1 MGRRLNKSC
10 RLSKRK
16 KERKKERKKF
26 FPCPTPSPPPPK
38 GKGKRKHRKEI
49 GIAGAGDRPCGEW
62 RELRLRLR
70 FVSSDDEKRLS
81 LASSLARLHLL
92 QQNQLKPLRG
102 FAFLWT

>member
-1 MGRRLNKSC
+1 MVVGAIPENNGPNIMRWVEDLTKVV
-10 RLSKRK
+10 
-16 KERKKERKKF
+16 ERKKF
-26 FPCPTPSPPPPK
+26 
-38 GKGKRKHRKEI
+38 RKKEI

-62 RELRLRLR
+62 RQLRLRLR
-70 FVSSDDEKRLS
+70 FVSSSDEKRLS